1 MATISDQSQN
11 CGKQILWYC
20 VSIAHDRMHYGAADL
35 TSIVSTDEL
44 NNNSKLN
51 ILHFFFIPKPTK
63 MIVQGRPI
71 HLLGINNFS
80 NFKPH

>member
-1 MATISDQSQN
+1 MESRYS
-11 CGKQILWYC
+11 
-20 VSIAHDRMHYGAADL
+20 VSIAHGRLHYGAADL
-35 TSIVSTDEL
+35 VTIVSTGEL
-44 NNNSKLN
+44 NNNSGLS
-51 ILHFFFIPKPTK
+51 IFHFFFIPKPTK